1 MNKKNDEFYIG
12 WMQAAPES
20 FAKHAK
26 KILLV
31 AGLLVVVL
39 AITLSLQQRK
49 FSTAIFEYGMLTEV
63 TGIYQSYPVP
73 SLKVFSKTDANG
85 KQELIT
91 MPLVGYGKFGAAG
104 IIAKLEQQKGFS
116 FHQHQVTLK
125 GTLIYSD
132 GKSLLQI
139 DEHDQPLVAV
149 QTHISTVR
157 PLIKELGS
165 TDLIGEIL
173 DPKCYF
179 GVMKPGRGKPH
190 KDCAIR
196 CIAGGISPVF
206 YVRRRDAGPF
216 YYLLLNEKG
225 KPLNEFVQD
234 YVADPVK
241 LHARA
246 VQYDDWI
253 VLYVDTKAKLQ
264 RTGGLSWFKENE
276 ELIFCNPQ

>member
-1 MNKKNDEFYIG
+1 MQNNEFYIG
-12 WMQAAPES
+12 WMPAAPNV
-20 FAKHAK
+20 FVTHAK
-26 KILLV
+26 KILFFI
-31 AGLLVVVL
+31 ALLVIVL
-39 AITLSLQQRK
+39 SITLSFQQRK
-49 FSTAIFEYGMLTEV
+49 FSTGVFEYGLLTEV

-104 IIAKLEQQKGFS
+104 IIEKLEQQKGFS

-149 QTHISTVR
+149 QTNISTVR

-206 YVRRRDAGPF
+206 YVRRRDAGPL

-225 KPLNEFVQD
+225 EPLNEFVQD

-241 LHARA
+241 LHAKA

>member
-1 MNKKNDEFYIG
+1 MKNNEFYIG
-12 WMQAAPES
+12 WMPAAPS
-20 FAKHAK
+20 VFVKHAK
-26 KILLV
+26 KVLLLI
-31 AGLLVVVL
+31 ASIVVVL
-39 AITLSLQQRK
+39 SITLSLQQRK
-49 FSTAIFEYGMLTEV
+49 FSTAVFEYGMLTEV

-73 SLKVFSKTDANG
+73 SIRVFSKTDANG
-85 KQELIT
+85 RQEFIT

-104 IIAKLEQQKGFS
+104 VIQQLEAVKGFR
-116 FHQHQVTLK
+116 FHQHQLTLK
-125 GTLIYSD
+125 GTLIYND

-139 DEHDQPLVAV
+139 DAHDDPLVNV
-149 QTHISTVR
+149 QTTLSSVTPVV
-157 PLIKELGS
+157 KELGS
-165 TDLIGEIL
+165 IELIGEVL

-206 YVRRRDAGPF
+206 YVRRRDAGPL

-225 KPLNEFVQD
+225 EPVNEFVKD
-234 YVADPVK
+234 FVADPVK

-276 ELIFCNPQ
+276 EMIYCKP